1 MRKML
6 RLRCSLC
13 NLCVLAKAMP
23 KMTTDTTADTT
34 TATTE
39 TDTPPPS
46 ALTPSKRRRVAKPAT
61 SPRALAAARKR
72 RGELET
78 VLAIRDAEVSKL
90 GLAKPLDRDK
100 LTAQQRRQLD
110 RSPYP
115 KAAATYLAT
124 HERWFQQIAHR
135 AQARHVPFEDLVQ
148 TAKIGGLRALDKFNA
163 DLVASGLVTSFLSYA
178 RWWVRC
184 EIGKLFEDESLVKI
198 PAAAK
203 KTATDLR
210 SRIDA
215 EAAKLNRSPDSLTDD
230 DVAALF
236 SMPLDKVKQYRH
248 LHLGHEHPEVQTYG
262 RSRNPEE
269 AIAQTLV
276 SQRLV
281 DLQAEHDDDIATKQR
296 AGLIDAAYTRLPA
309 RYRRVL
315 AEMYG
320 LEMDL
325 EAATVPLPE
334 SEIGRKAM
342 LTAALGRLRSVAA
355 RAED

>member
-1 MRKML
+1 ML

-13 NLCVLAKAMP
+13 SLCVLAKAMP
-23 KMTTDTTADTT
+23 KMTTDTTADMT
-34 TATTE
+34 TATTT

-78 VLAIRDAEVSKL
+78 VLAIRDAEVQKL
-90 GLAKPLDRDK
+90 GLTKPLDRDK

-115 KAAATYLAT
+115 KAAAAYLAT

-210 SRIDA
+210 CRIDA

-281 DLQAEHDDDIATKQR
+281 DLQAEHDDDIETKQR
-296 AGLIDAAYTRLPA
+296 GGLVDAAYARLPA

-315 AEMYG
+315 ADEFG
-320 LEMDL
+320 LELDA
-325 EAATVPLPE
+325 EAAAVVLPD
-334 SEIGRKAM
+334 SEVARKAM

-355 RAED
+355 KAE

>member
-1 MRKML
+1 M
-6 RLRCSLC
+6 ST
-13 NLCVLAKAMP
+13 AIADTATDT
-23 KMTTDTTADTT
+23 TTDTPTP
-34 TATTE
+34 
-39 TDTPPPS
+39 TDISPPS
-46 ALTPSKRRRVAKPAT
+46 ALTPSKRRLVAKPAT
-61 SPRALAAARKR
+61 SARALAAARKR
-72 RGELET
+72 LGELER
-78 VLAIRDAEVSKL
+78 VLAIRDAEVKRL
-90 GLAKPLDRDK
+90 GLTELDRDK
-100 LTAQQRRQLD
+100 LTDPQRRQLD
-110 RSPYP
+110 RGPYP
-115 KAAATYLAT
+115 KAAAAYLAT

-148 TAKIGGLRALDKFNA
+148 TARIGGLRALDKFQSK
-163 DLVASGLVTSFLSYA
+163 LVEQRAVTSFLSYA

-184 EIGKLFEDESLVKI
+184 EIGKLFENESLVKI

-215 EAAKLNRSPDSLTDD
+215 EAARLNRNPDSLTDD
-230 DVAALF
+230 DVAVLF

-248 LHLGHEHPEVQTYG
+248 LHLGHEHPEIQTYG

-276 SQRLV
+276 SQRLTE
-281 DLQAEHDDDIATKQR
+281 LQAEHDDDVETKQR
-296 AGLIDAAYTRLPA
+296 GGLVDAAYARLPA

-315 AEMYG
+315 ADEFG
-320 LEMDL
+320 LELDT
-325 EAATVPLPE
+325 EAAAIVLPD
-334 SEIGRKAM
+334 SEVARKAM

>member
-1 MRKML
+1 
-6 RLRCSLC
+6 
-13 NLCVLAKAMP
+13 
-23 KMTTDTTADTT
+23 MTTDTLDTT
-34 TATTE
+34 TATDTPTP

-115 KAAATYLAT
+115 KAAAAYLAT

-215 EAAKLNRSPDSLTDD
+215 EAARLNRNPDSLTDD
-230 DVAALF
+230 DVAVLF

-248 LHLGHEHPEVQTYG
+248 LHLGHEHPEIQTYG

-276 SQRLV
+276 SQRLTE
-281 DLQAEHDDDIATKQR
+281 LQAEHDDGIETKQR
-296 AGLIDAAYTRLPA
+296 GGLVDAAYARLPA

-315 AEMYG
+315 ADEFG
-320 LEMDL
+320 LELDA
-325 EAATVPLPE
+325 EAAAVVLPD
-334 SEIGRKAM
+334 SEVARKAM

>member
-1 MRKML
+1 MRISK
-6 RLRCSLC
+6 SD
-13 NLCVLAKAMP
+13 AKP
-23 KMTTDTTADTT
+23 MTPDTDTIDTTTTNTDTTS
-34 TATTE
+34 
-39 TDTPPPS
+39 PS

-78 VLAIRDAEVSKL
+78 VLAIRDAEVQKL

-115 KAAATYLAT
+115 KAAAAYLAT

-215 EAAKLNRSPDSLTDD
+215 EAAKLNCNPDSLTDD
-230 DVAALF
+230 DVAVLF

-248 LHLGHEHPEVQTYG
+248 LHLGHEHPEIQTYG

-276 SQRLV
+276 SQRLTE
-281 DLQAEHDDDIATKQR
+281 LQAEHDDDIETKQR
-296 AGLIDAAYTRLPA
+296 AGLIDAAYAALPA
-309 RYRRVL
+309 AYRRVL
-315 AEMYG
+315 VDAFG
-320 LEMDL
+320 LEMDAGAL
-325 EAATVPLPE
+325 SAQLPD
-334 SEIGRKAM
+334 SEIARKAM
-342 LTAALGRLRSVAA
+342 LTAALGRLRGVAA
-355 RAED
+355 RVED

>member
-1 MRKML
+1 
-6 RLRCSLC
+6 
-13 NLCVLAKAMP
+13 MP
-23 KMTTDTTADTT
+23 KMTTDTTADMT
-34 TATTE
+34 TATTT

-46 ALTPSKRRRVAKPAT
+46 ALTPSKRRLVAKPAT
-61 SPRALAAARKR
+61 SARALAAARKR
-72 RGELET
+72 LGELER
-78 VLAIRDAEVSKL
+78 VLAIRDAEVKRL
-90 GLAKPLDRDK
+90 GLTELDRDK
-100 LTAQQRRQLD
+100 LTDPQRRQLD
-110 RSPYP
+110 RGPYP
-115 KAAATYLAT
+115 KAAAAYLAT

-148 TAKIGGLRALDKFNA
+148 TARIGGLRALDKFQSK
-163 DLVASGLVTSFLSYA
+163 LVEQRAVTSFLSYA

-184 EIGKLFEDESLVKI
+184 EIGKLFENESLVKI

-215 EAAKLNRSPDSLTDD
+215 EAARLNRNPDSLTDD
-230 DVAALF
+230 DVAVLF

-248 LHLGHEHPEVQTYG
+248 LHLGHEHPEIQTYG

-276 SQRLV
+276 SQRLTE
-281 DLQAEHDDDIATKQR
+281 LQAEHDDDIETKQR
-296 AGLIDAAYTRLPA
+296 GGLVDAAYARLPA

-315 AEMYG
+315 ADEFG
-320 LEMDL
+320 LELDA
-325 EAATVPLPE
+325 EAAAVVLPD
-334 SEIGRKAM
+334 SEVARKAM

>member
-1 MRKML
+1 MRISK
-6 RLRCSLC
+6 SD
-13 NLCVLAKAMP
+13 AKP
-23 KMTTDTTADTT
+23 MTTDTDTTDTAT
-34 TATTE
+34 TAT
-39 TDTPPPS
+39 DTTSPS

-78 VLAIRDAEVSKL
+78 VLAIRDAEVQKL

-100 LTAQQRRQLD
+100 LTPQQRRQLD

-115 KAAATYLAT
+115 KAAAAYLAT

-148 TAKIGGLRALDKFNA
+148 TAKIGGLRALDKFNT
-163 DLVASGLVTSFLSYA
+163 DLVTSNAVTSFLSYA

-210 SRIDA
+210 ARIDA
-215 EAAKLNRSPDSLTDD
+215 EAAKLNCSPDSLTDD
-230 DVAALF
+230 DVAVLF

-276 SQRLV
+276 SQRLTE
-281 DLQAEHDDDIATKQR
+281 LQAEHDDDIETKQR
-296 AGLIDAAYTRLPA
+296 AGLIDVAYAALPA
-309 RYRRVL
+309 AYRRVL
-315 AEMYG
+315 ADEFG
-320 LEMDL
+320 LEMDAGAL
-325 EAATVPLPE
+325 SAQLPD
-334 SEIGRKAM
+334 SEIARKAM
-342 LTAALGRLRSVAA
+342 LTAALGRLRAVAQ
-355 RAED
+355 RVD